1 MNKLIIA
8 LVVVL
13 IGIQSWTLKTQ
24 QQLLEAVTPQTEI
37 EVELENETN
46 EKVNFASDDPE
57 DFIKIMKGYCKF
69 LATNTKVS
77 TSVAKL
83 LSEKRSQNAIEN
95 VNQEVHSKLYY
106 GEIELLGKADVSN
119 NLYMTYCFD

>member
-24 QQLLEAVTPQTEI
+24 QQILEAVTSQIEI

-46 EKVNFASDDPE
+46 EKVNFASEDPY
-57 DFIKIMKGYCKF
+57 DLNKTMKGYCKYF
-69 LATNTKVS
+69 AEMTKYQIEI
-77 TSVAKL
+77 AKFMDHK
-83 LSEKRSQNAIEN
+83 EEDIIEN
-95 VNQEVHSKLYY
+95 VNKDNNFRYY
-106 GEIELLGKADVSN
+106 EDEKDGLVRANLLN
-119 NLYMTYCFD
+119 NLYNTYCID

>member
-24 QQLLEAVTPQTEI
+24 QQILEVVTPQIEI

-46 EKVNFASDDPE
+46 EKVNFASE
-57 DFIKIMKGYCKF
+57 DQCDWLLFRAKF
-69 LATNTKVS
+69 HVDR
-77 TSVAKL
+77 AKYFNDVKFDFTMEE
-83 LSEKRSQNAIEN
+83 SYMDSAEN
-95 VNQEVHSKLYY
+95 FAVTWSALC
-106 GEIELLGKADVSN
+106 D
-119 NLYMTYCFD
+119 